1 MNKRVYFSE
10 VPSVPKKLQAGDQI
24 PRFTYDSPY
33 QPQLPFYDLLDADT
47 PLFVVFMRNFGHPIT
62 RHYVMEYIQDKDK
75 LTSAR
80 LACVVRTDPHAIAGA
95 IPEEQMPFSLICDAE
110 GVLYEHFC
118 VPSTTSWFRSHSL
131 TALRILKEARKMGYK
146 AVEGETYQ
154 LPLTLLIDRDGT
166 VLMAH
171 YGQSLTDLPENCA
184 ALEKVAK
191 AVLDARRREMEKQN
205 KRAARQEEAETD
217 EPEAEERA
225 PEEDAPETAVLPK
238 EQPAP
243 AEETPIVPE
252 ASEEEP
258 APESDRHKELS
269 QAAALLF
276 GDGKDE

>member
-80 LACVVRTDPHAIAGA
+80 LACVVRTDPHVIAGA

-184 ALEKVAK
+184 ALEKVAR

-205 KRAARQEEAETD
+205 KRAARQEEAPAAEP
-217 EPEAEERA
+217 EEEAEAPVEEPAPQEQPVPEAEVPAA
-225 PEEDAPETAVLPK
+225 PESA
-238 EQPAP
+238 
-243 AEETPIVPE
+243 
-252 ASEEEP
+252 EEEP

-269 QAAALLF
+269 QAAALLC
-276 GDGKDE
+276 GDDKDE

>member
-80 LACVVRTDPHAIAGA
+80 LACVVRTDPHVIAGA

-154 LPLTLLIDRDGT
+154 LPLTLLIGRDGT

-205 KRAARQEEAETD
+205 KRAARQEEAPAAEP
-217 EPEAEERA
+217 EEEAEAPVEEPAPQEQPVPEAEVPAA
-225 PEEDAPETAVLPK
+225 PESA
-238 EQPAP
+238 
-243 AEETPIVPE
+243 
-252 ASEEEP
+252 EEEP

-276 GDGKDE
+276 GDDKDE

>member
-33 QPQLPFYDLLDADT
+33 RPQLPFYDLLDADT

-80 LACVVRTDPHAIAGA
+80 LACVVRTDPHVIAGA

-184 ALEKVAK
+184 ALEKVAR

-205 KRAARQEEAETD
+205 KRAARQEEAPAA
-217 EPEAEERA
+217 EPEEEAEAPVEEPAPQPQPPPAAEGPAA
-225 PEEDAPETAVLPK
+225 PESAHQEPAPETA
-238 EQPAP
+238 
-243 AEETPIVPE
+243 
-252 ASEEEP
+252 
-258 APESDRHKELS
+258 RHKELS

-276 GDGKDE
+276 GDDKDE

>member
-1 MNKRVYFSE
+1 M
-10 VPSVPKKLQAGDQI
+10 PKKLQAGDQI

-80 LACVVRTDPHAIAGA
+80 LACVVRTDPHVIAGA

-184 ALEKVAK
+184 ALEKVAR

-205 KRAARQEEAETD
+205 KRAARQEEAPAAEP
-217 EPEAEERA
+217 EEEAEAPVEEPAPQEQPVPEAEVPAA
-225 PEEDAPETAVLPK
+225 PESA
-238 EQPAP
+238 
-243 AEETPIVPE
+243 
-252 ASEEEP
+252 EEEP

-276 GDGKDE
+276 GDDKDE

>member
-80 LACVVRTDPHAIAGA
+80 LACVVRTDPHVIAGA

-184 ALEKVAK
+184 ALEKVAR

-205 KRAARQEEAETD
+205 KRAARQEEAPAAEP
-217 EPEAEERA
+217 EEEAEAPVEEPAPQEQPVPEAEVPAA
-225 PEEDAPETAVLPK
+225 PESA
-238 EQPAP
+238 
-243 AEETPIVPE
+243 
-252 ASEEEP
+252 EEEP

-276 GDGKDE
+276 GDDKDE

>member
-1 MNKRVYFSE
+1 MNKRVFFSE

-62 RHYVMEYIQDKDK
+62 RHFVMEYIQDKDK

-80 LACVVRTDPHAIAGA
+80 LACVVRTDPHVIAGA
-95 IPEEQMPFSLICDAE
+95 IPAEQMPFSLICDAE

-131 TALRILKEARKMGYK
+131 AALRILKEARKMGYK

-191 AVLDARRREMEKQN
+191 AVLEARRREAEKQA
-205 KRAARQEEAETD
+205 RQAARRGEA
-217 EPEAEERA
+217 A
-225 PEEDAPETAVLPK
+225 P
-238 EQPAP
+238 
-243 AEETPIVPE
+243 
-252 ASEEEP
+252 EEEP
-258 APESDRHKELS
+258 AAPEEPVQEEPAAEEPVELPVQADVPAEPETAPAGETDRRKDLT

-276 GDGKDE
+276 GDGEDEE

>member
-80 LACVVRTDPHAIAGA
+80 LACVVRTDPHVIAGA

-166 VLMAH
+166 VLFAH

-184 ALEKVAK
+184 ALEKVAR

-205 KRAARQEEAETD
+205 KRAARQEEAPAAEP
-217 EPEAEERA
+217 EEEAEAPVEEPAPQEQPVPEAEVPAA
-225 PEEDAPETAVLPK
+225 PESA
-238 EQPAP
+238 
-243 AEETPIVPE
+243 
-252 ASEEEP
+252 EEEP

-269 QAAALLF
+269 QAAALLC
-276 GDGKDE
+276 GDDKDE

>member
-33 QPQLPFYDLLDADT
+33 RPQLPFYDLLDADT

-80 LACVVRTDPHAIAGA
+80 LACVVRTDPHVIAGA

-131 TALRILKEARKMGYK
+131 TALRILKEARKMGY
-146 AVEGETYQ
+146 
-154 LPLTLLIDRDGT
+154 
-166 VLMAH
+166 
-171 YGQSLTDLPENCA
+171 
-184 ALEKVAK
+184 
-191 AVLDARRREMEKQN
+191 
-205 KRAARQEEAETD
+205 
-217 EPEAEERA
+217 
-225 PEEDAPETAVLPK
+225 
-238 EQPAP
+238 
-243 AEETPIVPE
+243 
-252 ASEEEP
+252 
-258 APESDRHKELS
+258 
-269 QAAALLF
+269 
-276 GDGKDE
+276 

>member
-33 QPQLPFYDLLDADT
+33 RPQLPFYDLLDADT

-80 LACVVRTDPHAIAGA
+80 LACVVRTDPHVIAGA

-184 ALEKVAK
+184 ALEKVAR

-205 KRAARQEEAETD
+205 KRAARQEEAPAAEP
-217 EPEAEERA
+217 EEEAEAPVEEPAPQEQPVPEAEVPAA
-225 PEEDAPETAVLPK
+225 PESA
-238 EQPAP
+238 
-243 AEETPIVPE
+243 
-252 ASEEEP
+252 EEEP

-276 GDGKDE
+276 GDDKDE

>member
-1 MNKRVYFSE
+1 M
-10 VPSVPKKLQAGDQI
+10 
-24 PRFTYDSPY
+24 
-33 QPQLPFYDLLDADT
+33 
-47 PLFVVFMRNFGHPIT
+47 
-62 RHYVMEYIQDKDK
+62 
-75 LTSAR
+75 
-80 LACVVRTDPHAIAGA
+80 VRTDPHVIAGA

-184 ALEKVAK
+184 AGKGGQGCAGRP
-191 AVLDARRREMEKQN
+191 APGDG
-205 KRAARQEEAETD
+205 EAEQTCCPPGRGGD
-217 EPEAEERA
+217 RRTGSGGAGPGRGRA
-225 PEEDAPETAVLPK
+225 RNRCPAKGTAGTGGGDTRRAGSCGGRP
-238 EQPAP
+238 P
-243 AEETPIVPE
+243 
-252 ASEEEP
+252 
-258 APESDRHKELS
+258 PESDRHKELS

>member
-33 QPQLPFYDLLDADT
+33 RPQLPFYDLLDADT

-80 LACVVRTDPHAIAGA
+80 LACVVRTDPHVIAGA

-166 VLMAH
+166 LLMAH

-184 ALEKVAK
+184 ALEKVAR

-205 KRAARQEEAETD
+205 KRAARQEEAPAAEP
-217 EPEAEERA
+217 EEEAEAPVEEPAPQEQPVPEAEVPAA
-225 PEEDAPETAVLPK
+225 PESA
-238 EQPAP
+238 
-243 AEETPIVPE
+243 
-252 ASEEEP
+252 EEEP

-276 GDGKDE
+276 GDDKDE